1 MENLK
6 MKSPNI
12 AEQHVEKIKELFP
25 NCVVEVKDEET
36 GELKHVI
43 DFDLLRQELAG
54 EIVEGPQERY
64 QFTWPDKRKAVL
76 AANTPTSNTLRPL
89 LEKSVSFED
98 TKNLYIEGD
107 NLEVLKVLRE
117 TYMGTAK
124 MIYIDPPYN
133 TGSDLVY
140 MDDFKSGKDA
150 FLSVQGDIDDQG
162 QRLYVNSDTFGRF
175 HTNWLNMMYPRLVL
189 AKDILRDD
197 GVLFVSIDDNEQE
210 NLVKLGKEIFG
221 EQNYVGCFPR
231 VTKKSGKAHSSTIAR
246 NHDYIF
252 IFAKN
257 IGLSK
262 FAGLSENT
270 AGFDNEDE
278 FVETRGKYKLN
289 QTLDYN
295 SLWYNPAMDFE
306 VEIDGE
312 KFYPGGSKEEMEAR
326 HGGNHNPK
334 DWVWRWS
341 KKKLEFGIEHGF
353 VVIKR
358 TSNGARIYTKTYL
371 GATIS
376 KDGSGNY
383 YVEEFKRDNVVSSL
397 AFTENEFSNDN
408 AKKELAK
415 IMDANSFDFPK
426 PVSLLKSLITIV
438 DDKDGLFI
446 DFFSGSGTLGQAVY
460 EKNIEDGGNRRFLLV
475 QIPEEL
481 DSASKAYSSGMK
493 TICDLAERRIAEA
506 GQSLERDNPLALFNN
521 KGFRV
526 LKLDSSNMKNVF
538 YSPEDYSPDLLENS
552 ETAIKP
558 DRSSLDLMVQVMLE
572 LGITLDAEI
581 KSKNLDGCQ
590 VYIVNDNDLICCFDG
605 KVNEKDISEIAKLQ
619 PLTVAF
625 RDDSF
630 FDDTISVN
638 CEGIFKQLSPS
649 TKIKI
654 V

>member
-12 AEQHVEKIKELFP
+12 AEQHVEKINELFP

-376 KDGSGNY
+376 KDGSGIIMLKN
-383 YVEEFKRDNVVSSL
+383 
-397 AFTENEFSNDN
+397 SN
-408 AKKELAK
+408 A
-415 IMDANSFDFPK
+415 IM
-426 PVSLLKSLITIV
+426 L
-438 DDKDGLFI
+438 
-446 DFFSGSGTLGQAVY
+446 
-460 EKNIEDGGNRRFLLV
+460 
-475 QIPEEL
+475 
-481 DSASKAYSSGMK
+481 
-493 TICDLAERRIAEA
+493 
-506 GQSLERDNPLALFNN
+506 
-521 KGFRV
+521 
-526 LKLDSSNMKNVF
+526 
-538 YSPEDYSPDLLENS
+538 
-552 ETAIKP
+552 
-558 DRSSLDLMVQVMLE
+558 
-572 LGITLDAEI
+572 
-581 KSKNLDGCQ
+581 
-590 VYIVNDNDLICCFDG
+590 
-605 KVNEKDISEIAKLQ
+605 
-619 PLTVAF
+619 
-625 RDDSF
+625 
-630 FDDTISVN
+630 
-638 CEGIFKQLSPS
+638 
-649 TKIKI
+649 
-654 V
+654 